1 MAEFTFLCP
10 ECRQAIQ
17 CDVGYRGTQINC
29 PICQKPIVVPPAPG
43 SGNSPAGKSK
53 KTIFAAAGG
62 ILIVLILGAVLF
74 WFLMPTARPAGWV
87 AFWPADGNANGLSG
101 KHDGELLGGA
111 TFGDGVKGQ
120 AFLLNGHGAT
130 VKIPGGSDFNLGTKA
145 SIEFWMKAD
154 PDNSM
159 HSYQG
164 LVTSDFWFVS
174 LTSGYTP
181 NIGVNFGISTD
192 NGRSFAETA
201 NPNGGGFVV
210 SAGVWHHVAGVYD
223 GTKLQLYV
231 DGKPAGKPLPH
242 RGMIS
247 RMPPGGFVAI
257 GSEDGRVSAPS
268 CIGNRYF
275 NGLIDE
281 VGIYNRALSP
291 GEIQNI
297 YKAGK

>member
-29 PICQKPIVVPPAPG
+29 PVCQKPIVVPLAPG
-43 SGNSPAGKSK
+43 STNRPAGKSK
-53 KTIFAAAGG
+53 KS
-62 ILIVLILGAVLF
+62 VLIATTIGIFVVLLAGLF

-101 KHDGELLGGA
+101 KHDGELVGGA
-111 TFGDGVKGQ
+111 TFGPGVKGQ
-120 AFLLNGHGAT
+120 AFQFNGNGED
-130 VKIPGGSDFNLGTKA
+130 VKIPGGSDFNLGDKA
-145 SIEFWMKAD
+145 TIEFWMKAN
-154 PDNSM
+154 PGNSM

-192 NGRSFAETA
+192 DGRSFAETA
-201 NPNGGGFVV
+201 NPNRGGFVV
-210 SAGVWHHVAGVYD
+210 SAGEWHHVAGVYD
-223 GTKLQLYV
+223 GTKLQLFV

-257 GSEDGRVSAPS
+257 GSEDGRSTAPS

-291 GEIQNI
+291 AEIQGI
-297 YKAGK
+297 YNAGR